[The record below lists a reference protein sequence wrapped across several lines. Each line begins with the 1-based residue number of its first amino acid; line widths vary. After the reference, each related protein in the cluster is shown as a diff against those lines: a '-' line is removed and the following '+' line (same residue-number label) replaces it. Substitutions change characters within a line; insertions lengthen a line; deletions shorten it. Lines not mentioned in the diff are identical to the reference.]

1 MLFSEQ
7 VTQSHPL
14 THLNEKPGNA
24 TRVFPCVQLLG
35 NSYLYNSI
43 FNQRYMK
50 RMDLTIL
57 VEKGEDGFYVGQI
70 QEYPPVMSQGKT
82 LDELKENL
90 KDALTLFLE
99 VQKEQIEK
107 DHSKRK
113 IVKRRLIF
121 SQ

>member
-1 MLFSEQ
+1 M
-7 VTQSHPL
+7 
-14 THLNEKPGNA
+14 N
-24 TRVFPCVQLLG
+24 
-35 NSYLYNSI
+35 
-43 FNQRYMK
+43 
-50 RMDLTIL
+50 LTIL

-99 VQKEQIEK
+99 VQKEQVEK
-107 DHSKRK
+107 DYSKRK

>member
-1 MLFSEQ
+1 
-7 VTQSHPL
+7 
-14 THLNEKPGNA
+14 
-24 TRVFPCVQLLG
+24 
-35 NSYLYNSI
+35 
-43 FNQRYMK
+43 MK

-57 VEKGEDGFYVGQI
+57 VEKGEDGFYIGQI

-99 VQKEQIEK
+99 VQKEQVEK
-107 DHSKRK
+107 DYSKRK